1 MSQDS
6 QDDLSPWR
14 DQIDALDKQ
23 ILALLNQRAEAA
35 QRIGHIKQRLNNH
48 LKSDLFNSAMRKHRI
63 WFDWWLD

>member
-35 QRIGHIKQRLNNH
+35 QQIVHIKQRLNMPV
-48 LKSDLFNSAMRKHRI
+48 FRP
-63 WFDWWLD
+63 